1 MLKSINGLM
10 KFVYAKDVFLCDY
23 ITIVKICQAYLYKM
37 YIDPSTSFQP
47 KDLHEFTNFVT
58 NKSYVI
64 T

>member
-1 MLKSINGLM
+1 M